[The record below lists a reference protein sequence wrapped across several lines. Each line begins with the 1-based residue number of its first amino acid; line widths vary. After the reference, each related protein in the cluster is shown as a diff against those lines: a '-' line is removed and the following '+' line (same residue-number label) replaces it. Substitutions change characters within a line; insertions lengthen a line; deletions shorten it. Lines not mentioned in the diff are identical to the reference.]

1 MTRPRE
7 PQATDDGSAP
17 DTPAAWLD
25 EPRPAGAWRAGW
37 FVASTAFLLYP
48 VVHVLSI
55 PAAPLEAALAI
66 AAVLIFG
73 SVLVRALLVDDGRIG
88 LTGPLIVVQVLALLC
103 IAAVLAAGWPD
114 AGWSPIGYFASVS
127 AGGVLPERR
136 ALWLLALCG
145 GLMAIAMLIGG
156 ANPGDALLSG
166 IGITVIGFVVFAL
179 NGLRRTNQALLRA
192 RADLARMAVLEERE
206 RIARDLHDTLGH
218 SLSLITLKSELARRL
233 LPDDPAAAG
242 REIGEVEDAA
252 REALASVRQTVRGFR
267 RPSLDGELEGLVAA
281 LRAAGIDPAVERSA
295 DGLPGPTD
303 ALFAWAL
310 REGVTNVMR
319 HSHATRCTIR
329 VGRDGDHAFAEVVDD
344 GVGDGVEGPTRAGMP
359 SGPSIAGSAG
369 ADGTGLLGLAQRV
382 ADQGGEVVA
391 GSLPGRGYRLRVT
404 LPVTGWA

>member
-7 PQATDDGSAP
+7 PQATDGGSAP

-136 ALWLLALCG
+136 ALRLLALCG

-233 LPDDPAAAG
+233 LPDDPPPPGARSARSRTRRG
-242 REIGEVEDAA
+242 RRWRRCARRCGGFVGPRSMASSRAWWRRSGRPASTRRSSARPTGSRDRPTRSSPGRSARASPTSCATVTRPAA
-252 REALASVRQTVRGFR
+252 RSASAGTATTHSRRWWTTAWGMASRGPPGRACHRVRRSRGR
-267 RPSLDGELEGLVAA
+267 RAPTARGSWGSPSASRT
-281 LRAAGIDPAVERSA
+281 RAARWS
-295 DGLPGPTD
+295 
-303 ALFAWAL
+303 
-310 REGVTNVMR
+310 
-319 HSHATRCTIR
+319 
-329 VGRDGDHAFAEVVDD
+329 
-344 GVGDGVEGPTRAGMP
+344 
-359 SGPSIAGSAG
+359 
-369 ADGTGLLGLAQRV
+369 
-382 ADQGGEVVA
+382 
-391 GSLPGRGYRLRVT
+391 PGRCQAVAIGSGS
-404 LPVTGWA
+404 PSP